1 MQAVQ
6 NRGAQHHLQADEN
19 NGYVSDWDKL
29 YSSSGRMY
37 FDTAA
42 T

>member
-1 MQAVQ
+1 MQAVK
-6 NRGAQHHLQADEN
+6 NRGAQHHLQTDEDSHHIRHRN
-19 NGYVSDWDKL
+19 DLHATTSQ
-29 YSSSGRMY
+29 MH